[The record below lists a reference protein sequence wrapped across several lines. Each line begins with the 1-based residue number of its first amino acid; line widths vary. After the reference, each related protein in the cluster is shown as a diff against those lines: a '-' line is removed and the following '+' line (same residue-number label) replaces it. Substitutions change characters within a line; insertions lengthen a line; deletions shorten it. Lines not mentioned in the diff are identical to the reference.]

1 MLARLDSIPGLRE
14 AAVDH
19 RGELLRL
26 VASDASVFDVVRG
39 ELSGLGYAAEEVSG
53 LVPADVRWYAFDDVR
68 DLSREEA
75 EIIARRV
82 TSAFR
87 RSRALS
93 DATAIRLDEAV
104 AEALYRCLAESEL
117 GSAAAP
123 ATLRS
128 ACCDVA
134 EEAARPIL
142 GDDQAREYAAL
153 LAKDLTV
160 T

>member
-1 MLARLDSIPGLRE
+1 VLARLDSVAGLHD

-26 VASDASVFDVVRG
+26 VVSDANVLDVVRG
-39 ELSGLGYAAEEVSG
+39 ELSDLDYAAEGVSG
-53 LVPADVRWYAFDDVR
+53 ITASDVRWYAFDDVR

-93 DATAIRLDEAV
+93 DASAIRLDHAV